1 MVKGNLEGM
10 DGQSVLPKLNTIIVS
25 KLLLWI
31 TGVCEEETVLY
42 HEFEIKRS
50 IGYK

>member
-10 DGQSVLPKLNTIIVS
+10 DGQSVLPNLNTIIVS

-42 HEFEIKRS
+42 
-50 IGYK
+50 